1 MENQENVVVET
12 KANKKGIIKFV
23 GAALAGAGAVIGIK
37 YFLKKRAEKQLVED
51 LEDSE
56 NEEIQKT
63 E

>member
-12 KANKKGIIKFV
+12 KTNKKGIIKFV

-56 NEEIQKT
+56 KEEIQKT

>member
-23 GAALAGAGAVIGIK
+23 GAVVAGAVAAIGIK
-37 YFLKKRAEKQLVED
+37 CFLKKRAEKQLMED
-51 LEDSE
+51 LENSE
-56 NEEIQKT
+56 NEEIQET